1 MWQTKTVTIMNRR
14 EMIKKTGAAAVG
26 ATILGLPI
34 GAQAQENT
42 QIHHHSPKRQLKV
55 LAIGA
60 HPDDPETCC
69 GGTMILLKDA
79 GHDVVCV
86 YLTRGEAGIEGKS
99 HSEAAAI
106 RVVESENACK
116 VTGARHIFMNQVDG
130 NTEVNLDRYK
140 EMRELIDRED
150 PDIVM
155 THWPLDGHRDHAL
168 CGILVM
174 DAWRRL
180 DRRFKLYYF
189 EAMSGTQ
196 SQLFHPTHWVN
207 IESVLERKH
216 EACNCHVSQHME
228 DIYHWHKTMEHF
240 RGLECRCEAAEA
252 FVQHIDALPS
262 LP

>member
-1 MWQTKTVTIMNRR
+1 
-14 EMIKKTGAAAVG
+14 MIKMTGTAAVG
-26 ATILGLPI
+26 ATVLGLPV
-34 GAQAQENT
+34 GATAQQHNSDQHPT
-42 QIHHHSPKRQLKV
+42 PRKRLKV

-69 GGTMILLKDA
+69 GGTMCLLSDA

-86 YLTRGEAGIEGKS
+86 YLTRGEAGIAGKS

-106 RVVESENACK
+106 RVIESENACK

-130 NTEVNLDRYK
+130 NTEVNLERYK
-140 EMRELIDRED
+140 EMRELIEKED

-155 THWPLDGHRDHAL
+155 THWPIDAHRDHAA
-168 CGILVM
+168 CGMLVL

-196 SQLFHPTHWVN
+196 SQMFHPTHWVD

-216 EACNCHVSQHME
+216 EACRCHVSQGMDDLLEEWHIKME
-228 DIYHWHKTMEHF
+228 LF
-240 RGLECRCEAAEA
+240 RGIECRCYAAEA
-252 FVQHIDALPS
+252 FALHSTALPT
-262 LP
+262 L

>member
-1 MWQTKTVTIMNRR
+1 MNRR
-14 EMIKKTGAAAVG
+14 EMIKMTGTAAVG
-26 ATILGLPI
+26 AAVLGLATDAN
-34 GAQAQENT
+34 AQPGSDHNAN
-42 QIHHHSPKRQLKV
+42 PRRRLKV

-69 GGTMILLKDA
+69 GGTMCLFTDA
-79 GHDVVCV
+79 GHEVVCV
-86 YLTRGEAGIEGKS
+86 YLTRGEAGIAGKS

-116 VTGARHIFMNQVDG
+116 VTGARHIFMSQVDG
-130 NTEVNLDRYK
+130 NTEVNLERYK
-140 EMRELIDRED
+140 EMRELIDREN

-155 THWPLDGHRDHAL
+155 THWPIDAHRDHAA
-168 CGILVM
+168 CGMLVL

-196 SQLFHPTHWVN
+196 SQMFHPTHWVN

-216 EACNCHVSQHME
+216 EACNCHVSQHM
-228 DIYHWHKTMEHF
+228 DDLYDGWHTKMELF
-240 RGLECRCEAAEA
+240 RGIESRCGAAEA
-252 FVQHIDALPS
+252 FALHSEP
-262 LP
+262 LPILP

>member
-1 MWQTKTVTIMNRR
+1 
-14 EMIKKTGAAAVG
+14 MIKKTGAAAVG
-26 ATILGLPI
+26 ATVLGLPV
-34 GAQAQENT
+34 GAMAQESAN
-42 QIHHHSPKRQLKV
+42 SNSKKLLKV

-69 GGTMILLKDA
+69 GGTMCLLTEA
-79 GHDVVCV
+79 GHEVVCV
-86 YLTRGEAGIEGKS
+86 YLTRGEAGIAGKS

-106 RVVESENACK
+106 RVVESENACR
-116 VTGARHIFMNQVDG
+116 VTGARHIFMSQVDG
-130 NTEVNLDRYK
+130 NTEVNLERYK
-140 EMRELIDRED
+140 EMRELIDREN

-155 THWPLDGHRDHAL
+155 THWPLDGHRDHAI

-196 SQLFHPTHWVN
+196 SQMFHPTHWVN
-207 IESVLERKH
+207 IEAVLERKH
-216 EACNCHVSQHME
+216 EACNCHVSQGMD

-252 FVQHIDALPS
+252 FVQHSDALPT

>member
-1 MWQTKTVTIMNRR
+1 MMNRR

-26 ATILGLPI
+26 ATILGLPV
-34 GAQAQENT
+34 GAQAQNNGNNST
-42 QIHHHSPKRQLKV
+42 TPRKRLKV

-69 GGTMILLKDA
+69 GGTMCLLADA

-86 YLTRGEAGIEGKS
+86 YLTRGEAGIPGKS

-116 VTGARHIFMNQVDG
+116 VTGARHIFMSQVDG
-130 NTEVNLDRYK
+130 NTEVNLERYK
-140 EMRELIDRED
+140 EMRELIDREN

-180 DRRFKLYYF
+180 ERRFKLFYF

-196 SQLFHPTHWVN
+196 SQMFHPTHWVN
-207 IESVLERKH
+207 IEPVLERKH

-252 FVQHIDALPS
+252 FVQHSDALPT